1 MPLRFDSP
9 RDNNLEWLQEVED
22 QVAEFVTARLVA
34 IATEAVEMYWASLTA
49 PEVITAAGDLAV
61 FDIIPIRWEDFVT
74 GELIETFGGIH
85 VNGAVST
92 WIQAPTTA
100 ALSSSTAIEWA
111 SVVNTNAVN
120 YAATASN
127 RMRDVG
133 DRLWSDIS
141 TQVSAGIESGDVRD
155 RLRDTIRETTGFS
168 KQRAELV
175 ARTEVTAAYNAGNLE
190 GALAL
195 GEFGP
200 TEKVWITGL
209 DDRVRPTHAAAE
221 AQGAIPINDTWQVGA
236 YQMSHPG
243 DFSAGIE
250 EYANCRC
257 GMLELYPGDTRPDGS
272 VVPEPV
278 SRTPSSSQA
287 QITETPLV
295 IDEPISVAAIRP
307 GRASVRTLTETIKMP
322 AASRGRVA
330 ERVEALTATTRL
342 LDKLHGSTGVMP
354 EIDVRL
360 GGKAGGKG
368 GHFATATRG
377 SKPKRV
383 RGESYEQRLAK
394 VQEYNSRPARPEIL
408 INDFD
413 IPKQMSD
420 FTHEVGHAMDWDGS
434 QFRSVR
440 AWRSSEAQALQS
452 KYRADWLN
460 HVDEISDPETRLF
473 LQLAREVRE
482 AESVATYLQRAPLSF
497 RQYFTSIEEVWARSY
512 AQFVAEVT
520 TDPRLLSNIS
530 EMAAKGYQ
538 FSEAEFARIK
548 PLIEGILK
556 TRGLIE

>member
-1 MPLRFDSP
+1 MPLKFDSP
-9 RDNNLEWLQEVED
+9 RDDNIRWLRSVED
-22 QVAEFVTARLVA
+22 EVAAFVSARLVK
-34 IATEAVEMYWASLTA
+34 IAREATQKYWASLTA

-61 FDIIPIRWEDFVT
+61 FDIIPIRWTDFVT
-74 GELIETFGGIH
+74 GELVETFGGIH

-100 ALSSSTAIEWA
+100 ALPSSTAIEWA

-127 RMRDVG
+127 RMIGVG
-133 DRLWSDIS
+133 DRLWADIS
-141 TQVSAGIESGDVRD
+141 SKVSAGIESGDVRD
-155 RLRDTIRETTGFS
+155 RLVKTLQETTDLS
-168 KQRAELV
+168 RARAELV

-221 AQGAIPINDTWQVGA
+221 AQGAIPINDTWQVGM
-236 YQMSHPG
+236 YQMRHPG
-243 DFSAGIE
+243 DFNAGPE
-250 EYANCRC
+250 EVCRC
-257 GMLELYPGDTRPDGS
+257 RCSMLELYPGDVRPNGT

-287 QITETPLV
+287 QTSETPLTV
-295 IDEPISVAAIRP
+295 DEPISVAAIRP
-307 GRASVRTLTETIKMP
+307 GRASVRTLAETIKLP

-360 GGKAGGKG
+360 GGVAGRKG

-420 FTHEVGHAMDWDGS
+420 FTHEVGHAMDWDGN
-434 QFRSVR
+434 QFRSIR

-482 AESVATYLQRAPLSF
+482 AESVATYLRGKAIDH

-530 EMAAKGYQ
+530 EMAAMGYQ
-538 FSEAEFARIK
+538 FSEAEFVRIK
-548 PLIEGILK
+548 PLIEGILR